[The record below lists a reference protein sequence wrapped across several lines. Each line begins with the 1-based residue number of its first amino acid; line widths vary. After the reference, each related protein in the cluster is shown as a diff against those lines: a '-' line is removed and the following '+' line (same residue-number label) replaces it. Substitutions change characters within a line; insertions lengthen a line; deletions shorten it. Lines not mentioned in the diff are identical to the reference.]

1 MSSLGRIAV
10 HSRRIFERSKVG
22 AAILKGG
29 NPIVDTSVST
39 IHLAV
44 IRFVSCQYI
53 YNVFHTQSQGL
64 WQIITI
70 IL

>member
-22 AAILKGG
+22 AAIFKGG

-39 IHLAV
+39 IE
-44 IRFVSCQYI
+44 S
-53 YNVFHTQSQGL
+53 HTRYRKSRKL
-64 WQIITI
+64 
-70 IL
+70 

>member
-39 IHLAV
+39 IGQH
-44 IRFVSCQYI
+44 I
-53 YNVFHTQSQGL
+53 
-64 WQIITI
+64 
-70 IL
+70 